1 MKEALPKKVSKELM
15 AQDFTQTAYLALEIE
30 KYKSIAQHYAELECQ
45 LAILSDIR
53 RDVSYIYYGNFAR
66 QIGLHSCEEEVISSI
81 WEKDI
86 LERIHPDD
94 LQRKYIQELN
104 FFKFVKQ
111 HPVSLRQKYY
121 HESQLRMRDNYGHYH
136 SVHHRMFYASSETDK
151 SISLALCL
159 YGPLVYDVPTQGRA
173 VDAATGT
180 IMFLNENQEIKVLTK
195 RETQVIRLIEQGAN
209 SKQIAETLS
218 ISVHTVSRH
227 RQEILS
233 KLKTKSSIEACRV
246 ARSLNLL

>member
-111 HPVSLRQKYY
+111 
-121 HESQLRMRDNYGHYH
+121 
-136 SVHHRMFYASSETDK
+136 
-151 SISLALCL
+151 
-159 YGPLVYDVPTQGRA
+159 
-173 VDAATGT
+173 
-180 IMFLNENQEIKVLTK
+180 LT
-195 RETQVIRLIEQGAN
+195 
-209 SKQIAETLS
+209 
-218 ISVHTVSRH
+218 
-227 RQEILS
+227 
-233 KLKTKSSIEACRV
+233 
-246 ARSLNLL
+246 